1 MTASDKGPGGT
12 GAGGD
17 AAKVPRPI
25 ATGPEMAALGTFYR
39 DVTWKGVIHAGGMGP
54 GTPAMTGVGHGTAYA
69 IQDGRWI
76 VLDCEQ
82 DQFLDDGTFVLKWQ
96 LHWVSG
102 WAPEHGEYRAV
113 MTDNYGHADVYRGQ
127 IDGDRLIFESME
139 GPGIRLRFTWDA
151 SDLDVITWRNEM
163 TTGDGSWFLIEEYPM
178 VPKSRR
184 PARADSVA
192 PGDPEHKAPRVRNA
206 GRYQG
211 LIVEVNADR
220 HRAVASC
227 RSPVPAVLG
236 EAGLRVSADSV
247 PSDRAQRQSE
257 AQVWV
262 SSSAGLPL
270 THSQIDSV
278 CVTAKEMPMAPPDW
292 GQE

>member
-1 MTASDKGPGGT
+1 MTTSDKGPGGT
-12 GAGGD
+12 GAGGN

-25 ATGPEMAALGTFYR
+25 ATGPEMAALGRFYR

-82 DQFLDDGTFVLKWQ
+82 DQFLDDGTFVLRWQ

-113 MTDNYGHADVYRGQ
+113 MTDNYGHADVYRGH

-151 SDLDVITWRNEM
+151 SDPDVIIWRNEM

-178 VPKSRR
+178 VPK
-184 PARADSVA
+184 
-192 PGDPEHKAPRVRNA
+192 
-206 GRYQG
+206 
-211 LIVEVNADR
+211 
-220 HRAVASC
+220 
-227 RSPVPAVLG
+227 
-236 EAGLRVSADSV
+236 
-247 PSDRAQRQSE
+247 
-257 AQVWV
+257 
-262 SSSAGLPL
+262 
-270 THSQIDSV
+270 
-278 CVTAKEMPMAPPDW
+278 
-292 GQE
+292 